1 MRVAKALNS
10 RALAAALLALSL
22 AAPLSPSQAAP
33 ATPAAKYL
41 ETPPGRLPRV
51 VITTDAELDDRNSL
65 VRYMLMSD
73 GYKTEGLI
81 YSSSKFHW
89 MGDGKGTKAFVKG
102 REYDKPELSI
112 CPCDHYRWDP
122 DQRFVDDVVDAY
134 AKAYP
139 NLKVH
144 DKNYPT
150 PAYMRSKVKWGNV
163 DFDGEMDHDTDGSN
177 LIKALLLDNVNEPVY
192 LHAWGGLNTIGR
204 ALKSIEDQYKGTPQ
218 WPAIRAKVI
227 AKAVIHPSGDQDD
240 VGANYIRPNWP
251 DIRYGNG
258 GGATASLGFSPLPGA
273 APADQIYYS
282 ADWMAKYVV
291 GKGPL
296 GALERVWGEGK
307 PLTRDKD
314 IFDYFH
320 LDGYTSDQLKAMGY
334 QVWTPPRPRGE
345 FLGEGDTPTFLSL
358 LDNGLEGWRQE
369 NRRNPAVY
377 QTAEPAPAAAGAGRG
392 AAPASARG
400 PAPPRTSNRYVAV
413 VMNDLAGRLA
423 WSVTP
428 KYADANHYPAVS
440 VKSPKI
446 SAKPGE
452 TVTLTAT
459 ASDPDKNTVAL
470 SWYRFEGNGT
480 YAGAIALDKSDGP
493 ATSFRVPDDAKSGDT
508 IHIIVQATDNGMI
521 PLSRFARTVVT
532 VK

>member
-1 MRVAKALNS
+1 MPVARPIS
-10 RALAAALLALSL
+10 RGLAAMLAALCL
-22 AAPLSPSQAAP
+22 AAPLSAPQAA
-33 ATPAAKYL
+33 TPKYL
-41 ETPPGRLPRV
+41 ETPPGKPPRV

-81 YSSSKFHW
+81 YSSSKYHW

-102 REYDKPELSI
+102 REYDKPDLNI

-122 DQRFVDDVVDAY
+122 DQRFVDDVVNAY
-134 AKAYP
+134 EKAYP

-144 DKNYPT
+144 SKAYPT
-150 PAYMRSKVKWGNV
+150 PASMHSKVKWGNV

-177 LIKALLLDNVNEPVY
+177 LIRSLLLDNIDEPVY

-204 ALKSIEDQYKGTPQ
+204 ALKSIEDQYKNTPQ

-258 GGATASLGFSPLPGA
+258 GGATASLSFSPLPGA
-273 APADQIYYS
+273 APADQVYYS
-282 ADWMAKYVV
+282 SDWMAKYVV
-291 GKGPL
+291 DKGPL

-314 IFDYFH
+314 VFDYFH

-345 FLGEGDTPTFLSL
+345 FLGEGDTGTFLSL

-369 NRRNPAVY
+369 NRRNPTVY
-377 QTAEPAPAAAGAGRG
+377 QTAQPAPGPAAAGAGRAGG
-392 AAPASARG
+392 AGRG
-400 PAPPRTSNRYVAV
+400 PAAPRMSNRYVQV
-413 VMNDLAGRLA
+413 LMDDLAARLA

-428 KYADANHYPAVS
+428 KYADANHYPTVS
-440 VKSPKI
+440 VKAPKI
-446 SAKPGE
+446 SARPGE
-452 TVTLTAT
+452 RVKLTAS
-459 ASDPDKNTVAL
+459 ASDPDKNKVAL
-470 SWYRFEGNGT
+470 NWYRFEGNGT
-480 YAGAIALDKSDGP
+480 YAGAIKLDATEGP
-493 ATSFRVPDDAKSGDT
+493 TTSFTVPDDARSGDT
-508 IHIIVQATDNGMI
+508 IHIIVQATDDGAI